1 MIDNTA
7 IENALITWAN
17 GQTGAVAIIADQSK
31 PRPTT
36 SYILIE
42 IPAFVPVGTAGTTET
57 AQPTDLVKIESST
70 TFDILVSLNFYR
82 AGAFNNASILRDSF
96 DSVSVIETLETAG
109 LFFIS
114 TSDIRHIPDVV
125 NKEFE
130 ERYQMDVSF
139 YIRSLADETIEQI
152 KKIEI
157 TNELDDTTIIVE

>member
-17 GQTGAVAIIADQSK
+17 AQTGTAVIISDQSK

-36 SYILIE
+36 AYITIE
-42 IPAFVPVGTAGTTET
+42 IPAFLPVGTAGKEET

-82 AGAFNNASILRDSF
+82 AGAFTNASILRDSF
-96 DSVSVIETLETAG
+96 ESVSVIETLEAAG

-125 NKEFE
+125 NKKFE
-130 ERYQMDVSF
+130 ERYQMDASF

-152 KKIEI
+152 KKIEL